1 MNSKGLQ
8 TRGIYVL
15 IATIFFSLFGFVSLL
30 YAETADLVIKNGKVI
45 TVDEDFSIH
54 QAIAVK
60 GNKIV
65 AVGSNEQID
74 KYIGR
79 KTKVLDLKGKTLLP
93 GINDAHAHLSSWG
106 LTRPPLSLD
115 LGFPAVKSIADIAT
129 AIEKK
134 ASQIKP
140 GEWIQGRGWDEG
152 YLEECKMAPGVRR
165 PTRWDIDKASPL
177 NPVFT
182 TEYSGHASLVNSK
195 ALELAGITKDT
206 PDPVGGI
213 IVRDPKTGEPT
224 GLLMEKARALVLK
237 VIPPWTAVQ
246 QKQGI
251 VTGMK
256 EMNSLGIT
264 SVTDPGIMPEYVGIY
279 TDVYNDGKFTVRMNV
294 LLYFPIIKGVTQ
306 GVDDWEAAFKYV
318 QTRGGFGN
326 EWLRIAG
333 VKIHGGIPPLKTA
346 WMYEPYVGGG
356 VGSLVIR
363 GETDDEKVKQFKDM
377 ILLAH
382 KNRYQVG
389 IHCCG
394 DKEIDLAMETFAKAM
409 KEDPWDARHYIIH
422 SDFATPKACK
432 LAGDYNL
439 GMNVQSS
446 IKWTISDF
454 METIVGKTRGDYMWP
469 LRTMLDAGIRVTN
482 SSDAAVTYPNWL
494 FGVAGA
500 VLRESKATGKVS
512 GPEQRITVAEAIRT
526 YTINGAYQDHQEDI
540 KGSIEAGKLAD
551 FCIIDRNILSI
562 DPHHIRNT
570 KVLMTIV
577 DGKIVYDAS
586 KGLFE

>member
-1 MNSKGLQ
+1 METKGLHK
-8 TRGIYVL
+8 RGIYVL
-15 IATIFFSLFGFVSLL
+15 FTTILFSLIVFAPSL
-30 YAETADLVIKNGKVI
+30 YAETADLVITNGKVI
-45 TVDEDFSIH
+45 TVDEDFSIR

-65 AVGSNEQID
+65 AVGSNGEVD
-74 KYIGR
+74 KYIGKR
-79 KTKVLDLKGKTLLP
+79 TKVLDLKGKTVLP
-93 GINDAHAHLSSWG
+93 GINDSHAHLSSWG

-115 LGFPAVKSIADIAT
+115 LGFPTVKSIADIAT
-129 AIEKK
+129 AIERK
-134 ASQIKP
+134 ANQIKP

-152 YLEECKMAPGVRR
+152 YLEECKTAPGVRR
-165 PTRWDIDKASPL
+165 PTKWDIDKASPL

-224 GLLMEKARALVLK
+224 GLLMEKARILVSN
-237 VIPPWTAVQ
+237 VIPPWTVNQ
-246 QKQGI
+246 QKQAI
-251 VTGMK
+251 VDGMK

-279 TDVYNDGKFTVRMNV
+279 TDVYNEGKSTVRMNV
-294 LLYFPIIKGVTQ
+294 LLYFPIVKGVTQ
-306 GVDDWEAAFKYV
+306 GVEDWEAAFKYV

-363 GETDDEKVKQFKDM
+363 GETDAEKVKQFTDM

-382 KNRYQVG
+382 KNRFQVG

-394 DKEIDLAMETFAKAM
+394 DQEIDVALEAFAKAM
-409 KEDPWDARHYIIH
+409 KEDPWDARHYVIH
-422 SDFATPKACK
+422 SDFASPKACK
-432 LAGDYNL
+432 LAAENNL
-439 GMNVQSS
+439 PMNVQSS
-446 IKWTISDF
+446 IKWTIADF
-454 METIVGKTRGDYMWP
+454 METIVGEKRGAYQWP
-469 LRTMLDAGIRVTN
+469 LRTMLDAGVRVTN
-482 SSDAAVTYPNWL
+482 SSDAPVTYPNWL
-494 FGVAGA
+494 MGVAGA

-512 GPEQRITVAEAIRT
+512 GPEQRITVPEAIRS

-540 KGSIEAGKLAD
+540 KGSIEVGKLAD
-551 FCIIDRNILSI
+551 FCIIEKNILKI
-562 DPHHIRNT
+562 NPHQIRDT
-570 KVLMTIV
+570 RVLMTIV

-586 KGLFE
+586 KGAFE